1 MNLKGI
7 KYKNPI
13 QTLCWIGF
21 LFILNVSCSKD
32 DRSDRGCLTCTSDTT
47 MPFELCED
55 ADGKAT
61 VNGESTQTDFRVYL
75 QNLQNDGVSCD

>member
-1 MNLKGI
+1 MNLNRI
-7 KYKNPI
+7 KYKKPI
-13 QTLCWIGF
+13 QTIYWIGF
-21 LFILNVSCSKD
+21 LFIVIVSCSSD
-32 DRSDRGCLTCTSDTT
+32 DRSDRGCLTCTGETN

-61 VNGESTQTDFRVYL
+61 VNGASTQTDFQIYL